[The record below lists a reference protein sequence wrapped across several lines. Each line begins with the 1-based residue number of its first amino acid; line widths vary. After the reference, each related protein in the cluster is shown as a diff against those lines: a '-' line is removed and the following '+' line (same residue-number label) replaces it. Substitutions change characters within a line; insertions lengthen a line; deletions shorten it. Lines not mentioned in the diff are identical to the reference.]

1 MKHLVPTGL
10 LLASVLAVATLAR
23 SSIAAETPNV
33 DALLDKAIQALGGTA
48 NLSKAPGLFWK
59 TKGQLSLN
67 GVDNPF
73 SGQTTIKDL
82 RHARVEFEG
91 DFGGT
96 QVRGE
101 TVLDGETG
109 WREISGNRT
118 DLDREA
124 LANER
129 RTIYLQALP
138 VVLLPLKDK
147 NSGFKVESAAT
158 AKLGDRSVV
167 DLEIVPKEGK
177 KFTLTL
183 DAETALPV
191 RTVAKV
197 LDWTGNE
204 VTQEVTYEAY
214 KDMGGI
220 KKATKLR
227 YKRDGERLMD
237 VDVVEFKLQG

>member
-1 MKHLVPTGL
+1 MKHITRIGL
-10 LLASVLAVATLAR
+10 LVAFVLAAPAR
-23 SSIAAETPNV
+23 SSVAADAPNV
-33 DALLDKAIQALGGTA
+33 DALLDKAIHALGGTT
-48 NLSKAPGLFWK
+48 NLSKGRGIFWK

-73 SGQTTIKDL
+73 TGQTTIKDL
-82 RHARVEFEG
+82 RHARIEFEG
-91 DFGGT
+91 DFGGN

-101 TVLDGETG
+101 TVVDGDTG

-118 DLDREA
+118 DLDRDG
-124 LANER
+124 LANELR
-129 RTIYLQALP
+129 SLYLQVLP

-147 NSGFKVESAAT
+147 NSGFKIESASP

-183 DAETALPV
+183 DAESALPL

-204 VTQEVTYEAY
+204 VTQEVSYEAY
-214 KDMGGI
+214 KEMGGI

-237 VDVVEFKLQG
+237 VEIVEFKFQS